1 MKGMIK
7 IEEFL
12 IEETDIKVVILGDKE
27 TGGRLMAMAI
37 MTPPDGFIMTLD
49 RGCIPCS
56 T

>member
-12 IEETDIKVVILGDKE
+12 IEE